1 MSNLSIEGKR
11 PLERKL
17 GAFKRGYFPSKQK
30 TAPEGAILNSVC
42 YWASVLVT
50 MIILTVFVVFYI
62 VYTIKE
68 LKIIREKVDSIIK
81 SNTHISDDSSDNH
94 EKDKNDTD

>member
-1 MSNLSIEGKR
+1 M
-11 PLERKL
+11 
-17 GAFKRGYFPSKQK
+17 
-30 TAPEGAILNSVC
+30 NSVC